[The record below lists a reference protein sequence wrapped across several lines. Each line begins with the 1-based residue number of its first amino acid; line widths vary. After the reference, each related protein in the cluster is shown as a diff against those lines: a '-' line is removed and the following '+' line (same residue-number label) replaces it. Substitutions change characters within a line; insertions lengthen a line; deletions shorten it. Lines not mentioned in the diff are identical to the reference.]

1 MLISQDN
8 LIEELRNKLSP
19 IKNLIS
25 LQQLLKKGTPSM
37 IVLRSF
43 YVANVE
49 KPDGVTLRMFDFLRA
64 IADDVIKDYKAKLSA
79 EKLRLENLH
88 LN

>member
-1 MLISQDN
+1 MSVDIDKDRPTWTVDEFKAYV
-8 LIEELRNKLSP
+8 IVR
-19 IKNLIS
+19 IK
-25 LQQLLKKGTPSM
+25 KCYWDTPSM

-43 YVANVE
+43 YVANVQ
-49 KPDGVTLRMFDFLRA
+49 KPAGVTLRMFDFLRG
-64 IADDVIKDYKAKLSA
+64 IADDVINDYKAKLSA